1 MDRNQDSSTA
11 SIAARSSLLG
21 EAIAGLSVA
30 GLMLPEAVAYAA
42 IAGLAPGRAIVAA
55 VAGGLA
61 YTVLG
66 RSRFAIV
73 APTSSSAAIL
83 AAALATIPGSANDK
97 AMLATAM
104 VGIVAA
110 LFGIIALFRLGG
122 LAGFI
127 ARPVLR
133 GFAFGLAVTIIVR
146 QLPGLTGLHISS
158 PNIFLLAGALASR
171 VSEINIYSL
180 VIGGVALV
188 AILAMR
194 LIGKLSG
201 ALLVLCCGIGLSLI
215 VDLPAHGVA
224 LVGPIGIALDRPAIP
239 NFSFQTWSHLVQLAV
254 PLTLI
259 LFAESW
265 GTMRAL
271 ALRHGDTLSAN
282 RELGALGGA
291 NFVAALVQGM
301 PVGAGFSAGS
311 ASEAAG
317 ALSRLTSAIAA
328 LALAALVL
336 FVGQGVARIPEPVLA
351 AVVIAAL
358 THALAL
364 SPFDRLFRIDRDQ
377 WIALAAVAGVIVFGV
392 LDGMLIAV
400 GLSLGALLHR
410 LSRPTISELG
420 RIGTTHD
427 FVDLTRHSDARPV
440 AGVAIYRPNA
450 PLFFA
455 NADSTLNAIATLAVK
470 HPAGTRV
477 ILSLE
482 ESNDLDS
489 SALEALTEFDRL
501 VQSRG
506 MSLRLARAH
515 DRVHDLLAA
524 AGLAELTS
532 EANFSVDDSVDS
544 ANETRPKRTGNVSHV

>member
-1 MDRNQDSSTA
+1 LPKRKVDRSAKLAFGADA
-11 SIAARSSLLG
+11 V
-21 EAIAGLSVA
+21 AGLSVA

-61 YTVLG
+61 YAALG

-83 AAALATIPGSANDK
+83 AAALATIPGTASDK
-97 AMLATAM
+97 AMMATAM
-104 VGIVAA
+104 VAIVAG
-110 LFGIIALFRLGG
+110 LFGIIALFRLGS

-133 GFAFGLAVTIIVR
+133 GFAFGLAITIILR
-146 QLPGLTGLHISS
+146 QLPGLTGVNIVA
-158 PNIFLLAGALASR
+158 PNICSLVGTLASR
-171 VSEINIYSL
+171 VAEMNPYSIS
-180 VIGGVALV
+180 IGIMALA
-188 AILAMR
+188 AILGMR
-194 LIGKLSG
+194 RMPRLPG
-201 ALLVLCCGIGLSLI
+201 ALIVLCCGIGLAVL

-224 LVGPIGIALDRPAIP
+224 LVGPIAIDLATPIIPA
-239 NFSFQTWSHLVQLAV
+239 FGFQIWSHLAQLAL

-265 GTMRAL
+265 GTMQAL

-291 NFVAALVQGM
+291 NIVAALVQGM

-311 ASEAAG
+311 ASEAPG
-317 ALSRLTSAIAA
+317 AASRLTSAIAA
-328 LALAALVL
+328 LALGALVIL
-336 FVGQGVARIPEPVLA
+336 AGPAVARIPEPVLA

-358 THALAL
+358 THALAF
-364 SPFDRLFRIDRDQ
+364 SPIDRLFRIDRDQ
-377 WIALAAVAGVIVFGV
+377 WIALAAIAGVIGFGV

-400 GLSLGALLHR
+400 ALSIGALLHR
-410 LSRPTISELG
+410 LSRPTVSELG
-420 RIGTTHD
+420 RVGTSHD
-427 FVDLTRHSDARPV
+427 FVDLVRHGDARPV
-440 AGVAIYRPNA
+440 AGLAIYRPNA

-455 NADSTLNAIATLAVK
+455 NADVALSAIGLLAVR
-470 HPAGTRV
+470 HSPATKI

-489 SALEALTEFDRL
+489 SALEALADFEKL

-506 MSLRLARAH
+506 MTLRLTRTH
-515 DRVHDLLAA
+515 DRVRDLLNA
-524 AGLAELTS
+524 AGMTELAS
-532 EANFSVDDSVDS
+532 EAGFSVADTVD
-544 ANETRPKRTGNVSHV
+544 AATERGT